1 MALLLIIEI
10 ICWRRRGGLMERS
23 GFEPWPGSLGCVLK
37 PDTLLSQC
45 PCTNQK
51 SRKISPFFWLHKQH
65 LRHCILRELEVGYF
79 RPSPA
84 LLRRKNI
91 SNKLGITDNSSKS
104 QRMISGSIEFHNSNN
119 SKYDLCLRER
129 FLAFILPDKATH
141 KAERKAVRITFVL
154 VYVIGLDT
162 GHWQFGNNFI
172 RDEKNLRTTKIGRDR
187 RLSPICQS
195 EDFFWIQLLQI
206 GVGCS
211 HITC

>member
-1 MALLLIIEI
+1 
-10 ICWRRRGGLMERS
+10 MECS
-23 GFEPWPGSLGCVLK
+23 GFEPWPALLGCVLK
-37 PDTLLSQC
+37 QDTLPSQY

-65 LRHCILRELEVGYF
+65 LRHYILRELEVGYF

-129 FLAFILPDKATH
+129 FLAFILPDNV
-141 KAERKAVRITFVL
+141 ENQRK
-154 VYVIGLDT
+154 
-162 GHWQFGNNFI
+162 GNA
-172 RDEKNLRTTKIGRDR
+172 
-187 RLSPICQS
+187 QS
-195 EDFFWIQLLQI
+195 RKK
-206 GVGCS
+206 GCS
-211 HITC
+211 NYSCISICNRTRYWSLTIWK